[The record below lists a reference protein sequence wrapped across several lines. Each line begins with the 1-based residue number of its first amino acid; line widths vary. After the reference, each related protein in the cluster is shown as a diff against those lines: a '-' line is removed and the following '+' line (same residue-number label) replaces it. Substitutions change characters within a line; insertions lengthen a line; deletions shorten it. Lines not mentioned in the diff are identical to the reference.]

1 MVKCLLEH
9 IEQIAAKHEVNVSHA
24 RCLQSHPDLAT
35 TGPNKIAAN
44 PNLEFFRK
52 GIVAI
57 SADQIKPSAQKAKK
71 HEPANKTKIAEFV
84 IKYNIKSDIESMS
97 INLRSGIKILCNI

>member
-9 IEQIAAKHEVNVSHA
+9 IEHIAA
-24 RCLQSHPDLAT
+24 
-35 TGPNKIAAN
+35 NKIAAN
-44 PNLEFFRK
+44 PNLAFFRK

-57 SADQIKPSAQKAKK
+57 SADKIKPSAQKAKK
-71 HEPANKTKIAEFV
+71 HDPANKSKIAEFV